1 MRWSKLLP
9 LALALALAACAPQ
22 RLTQQQRA
30 VEEQLIQG
38 RVQLWEQAMNTLKP
52 DSMGMLYQQ
61 SPDFSEAWPDGKM
74 VHGWDQQQQALKDYA
89 ARTKSFNFDVQD
101 PVIDVLTPEVAV
113 VTFRHASDVADSV
126 SARALYSGLGTMVW
140 VKDPSDKTWKI
151 LSLQI
156 SRNPSAEQ
164 PGRRR

>member
-9 LALALALAACAPQ
+9 LALALALVACAPQ

-38 RVQLWEQAMNTLKP
+38 RVQLWGQAMNSLKP
-52 DSMGMLYQQ
+52 DSMGMVFEH

-74 VHGWDQQQQALKDYA
+74 VRGWDQQEQALKDFA
-89 ARTKSFNFDVQD
+89 GRTKSFNFDVQQ
-101 PVIDVLTPEVAV
+101 PVIDVLTPAVAV

-126 SARALYSGLGTMVW
+126 SARALYSGLGTSVW
-140 VKDPSDKTWKI
+140 VKDPSDKVWK
-151 LSLQI
+151 LHTLQL
-156 SRNPSAEQ
+156 SRNPAAEQ

>member
-9 LALALALAACAPQ
+9 LALAVALVACAP
-22 RLTQQQRA
+22 RHLTQQQRA
-30 VEEQLIQG
+30 VEEQVLQG

-52 DSMGMLYQQ
+52 DSMGMLYEQ
-61 SPDFSEAWPDGKM
+61 SPGFSEAWPDGQLTR
-74 VHGWDQQQQALKDYA
+74 GWDQQEQALKDFA

-101 PVIDVLTPEVAV
+101 PVIDILTPAVAV

-140 VKDPSDKTWKI
+140 VKDPSDKVWKI
-151 LSLQI
+151 HTLEM
-156 SRNPSAEQ
+156 SRNPVAQ
-164 PGRRR
+164 PAGRRR